1 MWFSQFIN
9 RQIVTQKYVLHIE
22 DLAVVKEESVNL
34 VIWQRPVDT
43 DIDLFVRYLIG
54 EDVKPINQS
63 VTIEDTERV
72 VSDYLNTPGF
82 HSEGKI
88 KLIHDIVKITH
99 QFFEITSASRLRLIL
114 KVVTDDACRKFHTDA
129 YDLRLLCTYKGKAT
143 EWVEEVNV
151 NRSLLK
157 GGSNESIVKD
167 LRKVKCIEPFEV
179 AVLKGEPA
187 SRPQGGIVHRSPPI
201 EREGEKRFLLRL
213 DF

>member
-1 MWFSQFIN
+1 MWFSQLID
-9 RQIVTQKYVLHIE
+9 RQIMTQKSVLHIE
-22 DLAVVKEESVNL
+22 DLAIVKEESVNL

-43 DIDLFVRYLIG
+43 DIDLFVRYLIS
-54 EDVKPINQS
+54 EDFKPINQS
-63 VTIEDTERV
+63 VTVEETERV
-72 VSDYLNTPGF
+72 VSDYLNAPGF

-88 KLIHDIVKITH
+88 KLIHDIVNITH

-114 KVVTDDACRKFHTDA
+114 KIIADDACRKFHTDA

-151 NRSLLK
+151 NRALLK
-157 GGSNESIVKD
+157 AGNNESIVKD
-167 LRKVKCIEPFEV
+167 LRKIKCLQPFEV

-187 SRPQGGIVHRSPPI
+187 IRPHGGIVHRSPPI
-201 EREGEKRFLLRL
+201 ESEGERRFLFRL